1 MTPQKRKP
9 NAKLEEQYRKVGSR
23 CIYCRGEFP
32 FEDITIDH
40 FLAIELGGKHQKN
53 RVFSCQKCNS
63 LKGHKT
69 IDEFRENSF
78 VKINHIL
85 YLVAH
90 KQDWKISP
98 LQLEK
103 IRRLISILKAT
114 KKIIEN
120 GYKPEYVL

>member
-1 MTPQKRKP
+1 MIQKRKP
-9 NAKLEEQYRKVGSR
+9 NAKLEEQYKKCGSR
-23 CIYCRGEFP
+23 CIYCTTEFP

-40 FLAIELGGKHQKN
+40 FLAIELGGKNMKN
-53 RVFSCQKCNS
+53 KVFSCQKCNT

-90 KQDWKISP
+90 KQNWHISVK
-98 LQLEK
+98 QLEK
-103 IRRLISILKAT
+103 IRRLVSILKT
-114 KKIIEN
+114 TRRIIEN
-120 GYKPEYVL
+120 NYKPEYVL